1 MKKRYHK
8 FNHNDGLYKIKGDDS
23 GKKAP
28 KKSSKRGVRFV
39 LLSLLVIFLFM
50 VGYVLY
56 CSIGAASNVF
66 TGGITFDNL
75 IGKSSLNQ
83 TNGVTNVLFLG
94 KGGSNHPGGQLTDT
108 IMLVRIKHEDKKV
121 AMLSIPRDL
130 YVTIPGDGQS
140 KINEAY
146 VTGFNS
152 TENSEEKGKVGAD
165 LASEVVSNITGVPIH
180 YYVTADFTGFKE
192 IVDAV
197 GGLTIDVEKE
207 LDDPLYPNEGFT
219 SEGEYYK
226 TDAYEPLLVKAGSQ
240 KMDGELALKYVRSR
254 HGTGASDFDRAYRQQ
269 QVLYAIKEKALS
281 LGVLAN
287 PKKVSD
293 IVSSVGD
300 HVRISMSPSELCEFL
315 EKFSEVDDSS
325 IINAVLDNSEN
336 GLLTSSNNGSSILL
350 PKSGD
355 FAQIQSFVK
364 NIFEGTAFKEV
375 ELEIYNGS
383 GVTGRAGVLAEE
395 LKEEG
400 FNVTK
405 IDNYETEIDSTI
417 IRDGTNGGEVFK
429 ELKQQYL
436 SSYKTETLDRE
447 GRIVVIIGRD
457 YGN

>member
-1 MKKRYHK
+1 MRKRYHK
-8 FNHNDGLYKIKGDDS
+8 FNHHDGLYKIKGDDS

-28 KKSSKRGVRFV
+28 KKSNRKGVKFA
-39 LLSLLVIFLFM
+39 LLSLLVIFLLII
-50 VGYVLY
+50 GYVLY
-56 CSIGAASNVF
+56 YSIGAASDVF
-66 TGGITFDNL
+66 TGGITFNNL

-83 TNGVTNVLFLG
+83 TDGVTNVLFLG

-108 IMLVRIKHEDKKV
+108 IMLVRIRHEDKKV

-130 YVTIPGDGQS
+130 YVSIPGDGQS
-140 KINEAY
+140 KINQAY

-152 TENSEEKGKVGAD
+152 TENSEEKGKAGAD
-165 LASEVVSNITGVPIH
+165 LASEVVSNVTGVPIH
-180 YYVTADFTGFKE
+180 YYVTADFTGFRE
-192 IVDAV
+192 VVDAI

-226 TDAYEPLLVKAGSQ
+226 TDAYEPLLVEVGLQ

-254 HGTGASDFDRAYRQQ
+254 HGTGVSDFDRAYRQQ
-269 QVLYAIKEKALS
+269 QVLYAIREKTLS